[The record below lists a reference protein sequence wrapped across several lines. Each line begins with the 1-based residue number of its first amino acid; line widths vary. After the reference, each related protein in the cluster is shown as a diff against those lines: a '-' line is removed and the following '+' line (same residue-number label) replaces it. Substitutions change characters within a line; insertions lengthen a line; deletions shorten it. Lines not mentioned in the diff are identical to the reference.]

1 MARTGA
7 RPGDW
12 TVTPLPGQVSALA
25 FTRRYAPPDFRHLQR
40 GVVPEVMEDRWFIVW
55 HDDALWVHRS
65 ATGVCFYRLR
75 FAPAD
80 GGFVVTE
87 ALANRDPSQHTG
99 TDDHDIGM
107 LGFLLDSV
115 LRDVPRRG

>member
-12 TVTPLPGQVSALA
+12 TVTPLPGQVS
-25 FTRRYAPPDFRHLQR
+25 
-40 GVVPEVMEDRWFIVW
+40 
-55 HDDALWVHRS
+55 ALWVHRS

-115 LRDVPRRG
+115 LRDVPRRS